1 MVNAPNS
8 PALLTVNDL
17 EKRFGGRR
25 RLSDILAGKPADF
38 LHALKGVSLHVKKGE
53 IVGVVGESGCGKS
66 TLGKCIIG
74 LQRPSGGTV
83 TWSDGRPVAQLS
95 RFERSTRIQMVF
107 QDPYSSLNPRFTI
120 GGMLKE
126 ALTTHRPTAGKI
138 DLNAEVDRLL
148 GIVGLPLSL
157 KEKYPYAL
165 SGGQR
170 QRVSIARALAVKP
183 ELIIADEPVSALDA
197 SVQAQIINLFEDIRQ
212 QLQVAFVFVAHD
224 LNVVKRVSDRVLVM
238 YLGEI
243 VEEGT
248 KEDIFST
255 PRHPYTR
262 ALLSAI
268 PIADPS
274 VKLPSTVLQGEL
286 PDPHDTIAGCAFS
299 SRCPYVKEPCRQNHP
314 GLTPVSDT
322 HRARCIRLAEI

>member
-1 MVNAPNS
+1 MVKVSDS
-8 PALLTVNDL
+8 PVLLTVDKL

-25 RLSDILAGKPADF
+25 RLGDILGGKSASV

-74 LQRPSGGTV
+74 LQRPSGGAV
-83 TWSDGRPVAQLS
+83 TWSGGRPVEQLS
-95 RFERSTRIQMVF
+95 RFERSTRMQMVF

-120 GGMLKE
+120 GGILKE
-126 ALTTHRPTAGKI
+126 ALATHRTTAARI

-157 KEKYPYAL
+157 KQKYPYAL

-197 SVQAQIINLFEDIRQ
+197 SVQAQIINLFEEIRR

-274 VKLPSTVLQGEL
+274 VRLPSTILEGEL
-286 PDPHDTIAGCAFS
+286 PDPHDTMAGCAFS
-299 SRCPYVKEPCRQNHP
+299 SRCPYVKEPCRQSHP
-314 GLTPVSDT
+314 GLTGVSDT

>member
-1 MVNAPNS
+1 VVKVADS
-8 PALLTVNDL
+8 PVLLTVNNL
-17 EKRFGGRR
+17 EKRFGSRR
-25 RLSDILAGKPADF
+25 RLIDVLGGRSAGF

-74 LQRPSGGTV
+74 LQRPSAGTV
-83 TWSDGRPVAQLS
+83 AWSDGRPVERLS

-126 ALTTHRPTAGKI
+126 ALATHRTTVAKI

-157 KEKYPYAL
+157 KQKYPYAL

-197 SVQAQIINLFEDIRQ
+197 SVQAQIINLFEEIRR

-268 PIADPS
+268 PIADPT
-274 VKLPSTVLQGEL
+274 VKLPTAILEGEL

-299 SRCPYVKEPCRQNHP
+299 SRCPYAKEPCRQSHP
-314 GLTPVSDT
+314 GLTSVSDT

>member
-1 MVNAPNS
+1 MVNES
-8 PALLTVNDL
+8 TLSILLTVDRL
-17 EKRFGGRR
+17 EKRYGGRR
-25 RLSDILAGKPADF
+25 GLTEMISGKPASI
-38 LHALKGVSLHVKKGE
+38 LQALKGVSLHVRKGE

-66 TLGKCIIG
+66 TLGKCIVG

-83 TWSDGRPVAQLS
+83 TWADGREMDRLS
-95 RFERSTRIQMVF
+95 RFERSTKIQMVF

-120 GGMLKE
+120 GRMLKE
-126 ALTTHRPTAGKI
+126 ALATHGARRNGE
-138 DLNAEVDRLL
+138 LEAEVDRLL

-157 KEKYPYAL
+157 KQKFPYAL

-170 QRVSIARALAVKP
+170 QRVSIARALAVSP

-212 QLQVAFVFVAHD
+212 QLHVAFLFVAHD

-248 KEDIFST
+248 KDDIFST

-268 PIADPS
+268 PVADPS
-274 VKLPSTVLQGEL
+274 ARQSSAILEGEL
-286 PDPHDTIAGCAFS
+286 PDPHETIPGCAFS
-299 SRCPYVKEPCRQNHP
+299 SRCPYVEEQCRRTHP
-314 GLTPVSDT
+314 DLTPVSGSQN
-322 HRARCIRLAEI
+322 ARCIRLAEI

>member
-1 MVNAPNS
+1 MVRES
-8 PALLTVNDL
+8 HSSALLTVDNL
-17 EKRFGGRR
+17 EKRFGSRR
-25 RLSDILAGKPADF
+25 GLGDLLMGKKAGF
-38 LHALKGVSLHVKKGE
+38 LHALKGVSLYVNQGE

-74 LQRPSGGTV
+74 LQKPSSGAVG
-83 TWSDGRPVAQLS
+83 WSDGRSMDKYS

-120 GGMLKE
+120 GRLLKE
-126 ALTTHRPTAGKI
+126 ALSTHLAARNKS
-138 DLNAEVDRLL
+138 DLAAEVDRLL
-148 GIVGLPLSL
+148 GIVGLPLAL
-157 KEKYPYAL
+157 KQKFPHAL

-170 QRVSIARALAVKP
+170 QRVSIARALAVNP

-197 SVQAQIINLFEDIRQ
+197 SVQAQIINLFEEIRQ
-212 QLQVAFVFVAHD
+212 KLKVAFLFVAHD

-248 KEDIFST
+248 KEDIFSQ

-274 VKLPSTVLQGEL
+274 VRNPSAILEGEL
-286 PDPHDTIAGCAFS
+286 PDPHEIIEGCAFS
-299 SRCPYVKEPCRQNHP
+299 SRCPHVTERCRQIHP
-314 GLTPVSDT
+314 DLTSVSGT
-322 HRARCIRLAEI
+322 QRARCIRLAEI

>member
-1 MVNAPNS
+1 MVNES
-8 PALLTVNDL
+8 TLSILLTVDRL
-17 EKRFGGRR
+17 EKRYGGRR
-25 RLSDILAGKPADF
+25 GLTEMISGKPASI
-38 LHALKGVSLHVKKGE
+38 LQALKGVSLHVRKGE

-66 TLGKCIIG
+66 TLGKCIVG

-83 TWSDGRPVAQLS
+83 TWADGREMDRLS
-95 RFERSTRIQMVF
+95 RFERSTKIQMVF

-120 GGMLKE
+120 GRMLKE
-126 ALTTHRPTAGKI
+126 ALATHGARRNGE
-138 DLNAEVDRLL
+138 LEAEVDRLL

-157 KEKYPYAL
+157 KQKFPYAL

-170 QRVSIARALAVKP
+170 QRVSIARALAVSP

-212 QLQVAFVFVAHD
+212 QLHVAFLFVAHD

-248 KEDIFST
+248 KDDIFST

-268 PIADPS
+268 PVADPS
-274 VKLPSTVLQGEL
+274 GRQSSAILEGEL
-286 PDPHDTIAGCAFS
+286 PDPHETIPGCAFS
-299 SRCPYVKEPCRQNHP
+299 SRCPYVEEQCRWTHP
-314 GLTPVSDT
+314 DLTPVSGSQN
-322 HRARCIRLAEI
+322 ARCIRLAEI

>member
-1 MVNAPNS
+1 MVNTPDL
-8 PALLTVNDL
+8 PVLLTVNNL
-17 EKRFGGRR
+17 EKRYGGRR
-25 RLSDILAGKPADF
+25 RFGDVLSGKPAGF
-38 LHALKGVSLHVKKGE
+38 LQALKGVSLQVSKGE

-66 TLGKCIIG
+66 TLGKCIVG

-83 TWSDGRPVAQLS
+83 TWADGQPMETFS
-95 RFERSTRIQMVF
+95 RFERSTKIQMVF

-126 ALTTHRPTAGKI
+126 ALATHGSLRNNGA
-138 DLNAEVDRLL
+138 LNAEVDRLL

-157 KEKYPYAL
+157 KQKFPYAL

-212 QLQVAFVFVAHD
+212 HLRVAFLFVAHD

-248 KEDIFST
+248 KDDIFST

-268 PIADPS
+268 PIADPAIR
-274 VKLPSTVLQGEL
+274 LPSAILEGEL
-286 PDPHDTIAGCAFS
+286 PDPHDTIPGCAFS
-299 SRCPYVKEPCRQNHP
+299 SRCPYVTEQCLQAHP
-314 GLTPVSDT
+314 ALTAVSGT
-322 HRARCIRLAEI
+322 QRARCIRLAEI

>member
-1 MVNAPNS
+1 MVSESHA
-8 PALLTVNDL
+8 PALLTVKNL
-17 EKRFGGRR
+17 EKRYGSRR
-25 RLSDILAGKPADF
+25 RLGDFLTGKQAGF
-38 LHALKGVSLHVKKGE
+38 LHALKGVSLHVNEGE

-66 TLGKCIIG
+66 TLGKCIVG
-74 LQRPSGGTV
+74 LQRPSDGTV
-83 TWSDGRPVAQLS
+83 IWSDGRSMDQFS

-120 GGMLKE
+120 GRLLKE
-126 ALTTHRPTAGKI
+126 ALATHVPASNKG
-138 DLNAEVDRLL
+138 DLAAEVDRLL

-157 KEKYPYAL
+157 KQKFPYAL

-170 QRVSIARALAVKP
+170 QRVSIARALAVNP
-183 ELIIADEPVSALDA
+183 QLIIADEPVSALDA
-197 SVQAQIINLFEDIRQ
+197 SVQAQIINLFEEIRHK
-212 QLQVAFVFVAHD
+212 LRVAFLFVAHD

-243 VEEGT
+243 VEEGS
-248 KEDIFST
+248 KDDIFSR

-274 VKLPSTVLQGEL
+274 VRNPSAILEGEL
-286 PDPHDTIAGCAFS
+286 PDPHETIAGCAFS
-299 SRCPYVKEPCRQNHP
+299 SRCPYVTERCRQNHP
-314 GLTPVSDT
+314 ELTPVSGT
-322 HRARCIRLAEI
+322 QRARCIRLAEI

>member
-1 MVNAPNS
+1 MVNESQPS
-8 PALLTVNDL
+8 VLLTVENL
-17 EKRFGGRR
+17 EKRFGSRR
-25 RLSDILAGKPADF
+25 GLGDFLTGKQAGF
-38 LHALKGVSLHVKKGE
+38 LHALKGVSLHVNEGE

-74 LQRPSGGTV
+74 LQKPSSGAV
-83 TWSDGRPVAQLS
+83 TWSDGKPMEKYS

-120 GGMLKE
+120 GRLLKE
-126 ALTTHRPTAGKI
+126 ALATHAGANKG
-138 DLNAEVDRLL
+138 DLTAEVDRLL

-157 KEKYPYAL
+157 KHKFPHAL

-170 QRVSIARALAVKP
+170 QRVSIARALAVNP

-212 QLQVAFVFVAHD
+212 KLRVAFLFVAHD

-243 VEEGT
+243 VEEGV
-248 KEDIFST
+248 KDDIFSQ

-274 VKLPSTVLQGEL
+274 VKNPSAILEGEL
-286 PDPHDTIAGCAFS
+286 PDPHEIIAGCAFS
-299 SRCPYVKEPCRQNHP
+299 SRCPHVVERCRQTHP
-314 GLTPVSDT
+314 DLTSVSDT
-322 HRARCIRLAEI
+322 QRARCIRLAEI